1 MGKKFQ
7 ALTRLDKICLQ
18 RLTSL
23 DLDFAQK
30 TSFKSRIIL
39 WMKGGAK

>member
-1 MGKKFQ
+1 MKENFQ
-7 ALTRLDKICLQ
+7 APTCLDIICLQ

-23 DLDFAQK
+23 DFAQK
-30 TSFKSRIIL
+30 INFKSRIIR

>member
-7 ALTRLDKICLQ
+7 TLTRLDKICLQ
-18 RLTSL
+18 RLTS
-23 DLDFAQK
+23 LDFAQK

>member
-1 MGKKFQ
+1 MKKNFQ
-7 ALTRLDKICLQ
+7 APTRLDIICLQ

-23 DLDFAQK
+23 DFAQK
-30 TSFKSRIIL
+30 ISFKSRIIL

>member
-1 MGKKFQ
+1 MKEIFQ
-7 ALTRLDKICLQ
+7 AATRHNLICLQ

-23 DLDFAQK
+23 DFAQK
-30 TSFKSRIIL
+30 LTLKSRIIC